1 MAQPSFHGRFI
12 WHELLCNDPE
22 NLTGFYTRL
31 FSWRAQPMS
40 PGSPYTIFS
49 AGDGVPLA
57 GAMRLSDEARAMG
70 AKAQWLGYIGS
81 NDVDAT
87 VAKALGL
94 GAWILKPAEDI
105 ATVGR
110 AAVLIDPQGARFG
123 VYRPAREPGGANAAA
138 FDWNELAARDRES
151 ALGFYRQLFGW
162 VAKPPMDMGGG
173 MTYQTFGLGGPD
185 VGGMYAIQAGN
196 PMSPAWLPY
205 MHHASADQAGAAAV
219 AAGGKLC
226 NGPMDVPGGGR
237 IVQLLDPQG
246 VMFAV
251 HSMPAVAAKPA
262 AAKPAAMPK
271 PTPKA
276 AAKPKAKAK
285 PKPKARPKPKAKP
298 KAAAKPKAKSRTKT
312 KAKSRA
318 KPKAKARKAKKTV
331 RRRRPARKK

>member
-138 FDWNELAARDRES
+138 FDWNELGARDREA
-151 ALGFYRQLFGW
+151 ALGFYRQLFRWG
-162 VAKPPMDMGGG
+162 AKPPMDMGGG
-173 MTYQTFGLGGPD
+173 MTYQTFGLAGPD
-185 VGGMYAIQAGN
+185 IGGDVSNQGRE
-196 PMSPAWLPY
+196 PPAPPWLPY
-205 MHHASADQAGAAAV
+205 MHHPRAHQARAAAV
-219 AAGGKLC
+219 AARGQ
-226 NGPMDVPGGGR
+226 P
-237 IVQLLDPQG
+237 
-246 VMFAV
+246 FY
-251 HSMPAVAAKPA
+251 
-262 AAKPAAMPK
+262 
-271 PTPKA
+271 
-276 AAKPKAKAK
+276 
-285 PKPKARPKPKAKP
+285 RP
-298 KAAAKPKAKSRTKT
+298 
-312 KAKSRA
+312 
-318 KPKAKARKAKKTV
+318 
-331 RRRRPARKK
+331 

>member
-1 MAQPSFHGRFI
+1 MAQPSYHGRFI
-12 WHELLCNDPE
+12 WHELLSNDPQ

-31 FSWRAQPMS
+31 FSWRANPMS
-40 PGSPYTIFS
+40 PGSPYTVFS
-49 AGDGVPLA
+49 GGDGVPLA

-81 NDVDAT
+81 GDVDGT

-138 FDWNELAARDRES
+138 FDWNELATRERDS
-151 ALGFYRQLFGW
+151 AFGFYRQLFGW
-162 VAKPPMDMGGG
+162 TAKPPMDMGGG
-173 MTYQTFGLGGPD
+173 MMYQTFGLGGPD
-185 VGGMYAIQAGN
+185 IGGIYTIQASS
-196 PMSPAWLPY
+196 PMSPGWLPY
-205 MHHASADQAGAAAV
+205 MHHASADQAATAAV

-251 HSMPAVAAKPA
+251 HSMPAMAAKPA
-262 AAKPAAMPK
+262 ATKPTAMPK
-271 PTPKA
+271 PKPKA
-276 AAKPKAKAK
+276 KAKAKPKAKPKAKAK
-285 PKPKARPKPKAKP
+285 AKARPK
-298 KAAAKPKAKSRTKT
+298 AKPKAKSRPKA
-312 KAKSRA
+312 KAKSRSRP
-318 KPKAKARKAKKTV
+318 KPKAKARKPA
-331 RRRRPARKK
+331 RGRRPARKK